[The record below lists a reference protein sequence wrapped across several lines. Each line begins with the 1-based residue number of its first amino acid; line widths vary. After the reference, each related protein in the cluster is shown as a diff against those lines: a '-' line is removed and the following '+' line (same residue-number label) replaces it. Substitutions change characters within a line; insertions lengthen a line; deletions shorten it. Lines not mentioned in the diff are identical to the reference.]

1 MKPSFRLRSLVALSF
16 LGLASVSVAACGGE
30 DADDSAE
37 SGDALSRPLSYVGQ
51 QVVQALTANF
61 PLQKGKTWSVSQ
73 DAKLA
78 GDFVVQVPPRAT
90 WGQAFLSVAD
100 RCEAGDTRCEADFGL
115 RICAQESDCGGHGHC
130 TTLQATVAH
139 RNGAPKKVC
148 AGHSDELLDQIWST
162 MTATKTVLDITS
174 LSPPDGRFE
183 AAVRNALTYMSEAP
197 NPPRVRMFFGDF
209 PGGNI
214 WTDKTLASL
223 TRDVAASS
231 KLDVSVGT
239 WRSGTTSWNHAKI
252 IARDGELAL
261 VGGTN
266 MWDVHYLRNDPVH
279 DLWIQVEGGPAA
291 DAARFADELWK
302 VVCEQRATI
311 NSLAARPYKRCPAAF
326 GNTRGSFLSGGT
338 ASVISMGRLGA
349 VGAHPS
355 DVGLVTMIRAA
366 KSSIHLSQQDLGPIH
381 RAGVELGDWPDAVIT
396 ALAGAMTHGVDVNL
410 VLSNT
415 SAVPG
420 DVSSVEALFNTYDNG
435 WSPQEVAAKFVDAA
449 RTYLRVA
456 RSNADPVE
464 VVCSHLKLMRLR
476 SSGAEAWSDGKTLA
490 NHGKVVVVDERA
502 FYVGSQNLYVADL
515 GEFGY
520 LVDDEAA
527 TKTFLASYVDNV
539 EKHSARTAISGPNV
553 TCRIPASE

>member
-1 MKPSFRLRSLVALSF
+1 M
-16 LGLASVSVAACGGE
+16 ACGSE

-37 SGDALSRPLSYVGQ
+37 NGDALSRPLSYVGA
-51 QVVQALTANF
+51 QVVQALNANF

-73 DAKLA
+73 DGKLA

-90 WGQAFLSVAD
+90 WGQATLSVAD
-100 RCEAGDTRCEADFGL
+100 RCDASDLNCEPDFGL
-115 RICAQESDCGGHGHC
+115 PICKQESDCGGHGHC
-130 TTLQATVAH
+130 TALQATVAH

-197 NPPRVRMFFGDF
+197 SPPRVRMLFGDF

-266 MWDVHYLRNDPVH
+266 MWDVHYLGNDPVH

-291 DAARFADELWK
+291 DAQRFADELWK
-302 VVCEQRATI
+302 VVCEERATI
-311 NSLAARPYKRCPAAF
+311 NSLAARPWQRCPAAF
-326 GNTRGSFLSGGT
+326 GNTRGGFLSGGN

-366 KSSIHLSQQDLGPIH
+366 KTSIHISQQDLGPIH
-381 RAGVELGDWPDAVIT
+381 RAGVELGEWPDAIIT

-415 SAVPG
+415 GAVPG
-420 DVSSVEALFNTYDNG
+420 DVSAIEAVFNTYDNG
-435 WSPQEVAAKFVDAA
+435 WTPQEVAAKFVDAT

-456 RSNADPVE
+456 RSNDDPVA

-527 TKTFLASYVDNV
+527 TRTFLSSYVANV
-539 EKHSARTAISGPNV
+539 EKYSTRTAISGAGV
-553 TCRIPASE
+553 QCRITASP